1 MIQNFEID
9 SKLIENI
16 SKITPEEKSFRIKNL
31 EFFKNYG
38 FPNSRLEDWKFS
50 DFRNIVDKNFDKL
63 EATELQKEENNI
75 NLIKEFDHNYIF
87 LVNGNLHSSNFDFEN
102 KKYITIKS
110 YDKKIN
116 YQISK
121 NPLICLNHALA
132 DNGYYLNIKENYK
145 FKKVLVIYNFFTKG
159 VKNKILNNKSKIEI
173 GKNSELHIID
183 YTINDSKYK
192 FINNSYENIILN
204 ENSKFRNLYIQNG
217 KSNGFFHKF
226 IKNKLSA
233 NSDYLNLIFSSGLRF
248 NKLDF
253 QCDLIGE
260 KVNCNILSGLFLNRD
275 EHQEIK
281 TCVNHLFPNCKSYQ
295 KIKKVLSSESKGIF
309 QGKIYVKEVAQKTDA
324 YQLSKSLL
332 LDENSEFNSKPEL
345 EIYADD
351 VKCSHGST
359 SGNIDENVLHYLMTR
374 GLSRKDSIQLLI
386 KGFLNEIV
394 EFIKSSSVKKF
405 VEDKLEDQ
413 INGY

>member
-9 SKLIENI
+9 SRLIENI

-75 NLIKEFDHNYIF
+75 NLIKDFDHNYIF

-260 KVNCNILSGLFLNRD
+260 KVNCNILAGLFLNRD